1 MPTLVPQFPTLPS
14 SDSVTGTLA
23 SIYYGFY
30 TKIIQENIFF
40 DLKVYFLPLISKE
53 IQTFLLAPKILW
65 VLGTAKYLMD
75 KSSQIQIC
83 LNRPLCFPLSNA
95 ASPSQKGV
103 GSAASHR
110 LRTRAE
116 LVLRGKG
123 APGRSLCSRWAL
135 LPDLLK
141 PLLAKVFLGGGCLLP
156 LTVFQD
162 SPHASLQ
169 L

>member
-1 MPTLVPQFPTLPS
+1 MTSKF
-14 SDSVTGTLA
+14 
-23 SIYYGFY
+23 I
-30 TKIIQENIFF
+30 
-40 DLKVYFLPLISKE
+40 FLPLILKE

-75 KSSQIQIC
+75 KSSQIQIFC
-83 LNRPLCFPLSNA
+83 LNSPLCFPLSNA
-95 ASPSQKGV
+95 ASPSQKGA

-123 APGRSLCSRWAL
+123 APGRSLFSRWAL

-156 LTVFQD
+156 L
-162 SPHASLQ
+162 
-169 L
+169 